1 DAITLAA
8 GAQAPAE
15 SWWQWVSK
23 EDTYSVRGC
32 LYEKGSCV
40 VAALDLNHDGQ
51 NEVLLCSSDTRSC
64 SVTMRENGQW
74 RQAGWSQ
81 EIPGSLTREKFDKAL
96 RENQIKGK
104 EKTWQDVEIGGVRIP
119 INYQ

>member
-1 DAITLAA
+1 MAA
-8 GAQAPAE
+8 G
-15 SWWQWVSK
+15 
-23 EDTYSVRGC
+23 R
-32 LYEKGSCV
+32 L
-40 VAALDLNHDGQ
+40 
-51 NEVLLCSSDTRSC
+51 
-64 SVTMRENGQW
+64 
-74 RQAGWSQ
+74 